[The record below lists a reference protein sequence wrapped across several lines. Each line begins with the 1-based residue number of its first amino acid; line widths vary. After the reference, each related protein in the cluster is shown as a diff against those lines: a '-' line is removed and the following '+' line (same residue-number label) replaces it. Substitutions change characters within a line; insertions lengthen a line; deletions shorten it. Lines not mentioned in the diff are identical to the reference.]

1 MTSSYWIFIGV
12 LAIAAFSIRI
22 TGLIA
27 GNAIRKSRLAPLLD
41 DLPGLIVVSLVAA
54 SMADQP
60 AMTWIAATVALGIAW
75 ITNNV
80 IVTMIVGV
88 VAFAGLSLIGL

>member
-12 LAIAAFSIRI
+12 LAIAAFSIRV

-27 GNAIRKSRLAPLLD
+27 GNAIRKSRLAPLLN
-41 DLPGLIVVSLVAA
+41 DLPGLIIVSLVAA
-54 SMADQP
+54 SMAGQP
-60 AMTWIAATVALGIAW
+60 VMTWVAATVALGIAW
-75 ITNNV
+75 KTNNV

-88 VAFAGLSLIGL
+88 VTFAGLPLY